1 MAVRYVK
8 LPPQEAYAT
17 ISSGLT
23 ERFFS
28 AEEITSHV
36 TRLPSGDV
44 SVVGVFEKYSWRNS
58 NRMTMTVLCSPDGRG
73 GSEVFFVAGG
83 ASGGV
88 LGLFDWG
95 AAEDFEAALAR
106 SIEEFLVRDP
116 NA

>member
-58 NRMTMTVLCSPDGRG
+58 NRMSMTVLCSPQGKDLC
-73 GSEVFFVAGG
+73 EVFFVASG
-83 ASGGV
+83 AGSGF

-95 AAEDFEAALAR
+95 AEGDLEASLNAALAEYAA
-106 SIEEFLVRDP
+106 SDEKC
-116 NA
+116 